1 MKVKDKPAAPLH
13 GGTQALPQS
22 VKKNDKRQG
31 WEQVKTCLPKP
42 GFHIVPGHSQK
53 QVMPS
58 VETEV
63 TQRETGPRNGTTRS
77 RAAVYEK

>member
-13 GGTQALPQS
+13 GGTRALPQS

-31 WEQVKTCLPKP
+31 RERVKTCLPKP

-58 VETEV
+58 AETKV
-63 TQRETGPRNGTTRS
+63 TQRETGPRTGTIRS